1 MSDNKII
8 EVLKLIYGNYELNFY
23 KNVNEVAADLEK
35 IIYNYENNIDIRNGF
50 EK

>member
-1 MSDNKII
+1 MEKEVI

-23 KNVNEVAADLEK
+23 KNVNELATDIEK